1 MKYVLVTG
9 AGGGMGEAV
18 VQKLSDNGYCVFAL
32 DRQPIEKRQN
42 VIPLQVDLCD
52 SVQVEKAF
60 EYVKEKTD
68 KLYAIIHFAGIY
80 MLDSLFEISEQEF
93 TRAFSINVFSA
104 FRVNKIFQPLL
115 KKGSKII
122 ITTSELAP
130 LDPLPFTGLYAI
142 TKSTLDKYA
151 FSLRMEAQLL
161 GVSVTALR
169 CGAIDTGMINHSTQA
184 LERFCN
190 QTKLYSCNAKRF
202 KTVVDRV
209 EARKVSPQ
217 KVANKVAKTL
227 NKKRAPFIVK
237 INRNPLLLLLNLLPE
252 RVQTA
257 IIKKIL
263 K

>member
-42 VIPLQVDLCD
+42 VFPLQVDLCD
-52 SVQVEKAF
+52 SDQIEKAF

-115 KKGSKII
+115 KNGSKII
-122 ITTSELAP
+122 ITTSYEN
-130 LDPLPFTGLYAI
+130 DNCKIKIFGKKNKFKI
-142 TKSTLDKYA
+142 TRHSEKV
-151 FSLRMEAQLL
+151 
-161 GVSVTALR
+161 GVVKADNEIM
-169 CGAIDTGMINHSTQA
+169 GAA
-184 LERFCN
+184 LEEVI
-190 QTKLYSCNAKRF
+190 A
-202 KTVVDRV
+202 VIAGG
-209 EARKVSPQ
+209 E
-217 KVANKVAKTL
+217 
-227 NKKRAPFIVK
+227 
-237 INRNPLLLLLNLLPE
+237 
-252 RVQTA
+252 
-257 IIKKIL
+257 
-263 K
+263 